1 MSQSQIIIDTVCR
14 VCKVSVSKLLS
25 HIRTGPVYEARM
37 LAVRFLEADGN
48 THETISWIL
57 NRTRPSITY
66 TSKAHKLEYEH
77 NKLFRQQ
84 CEIIQSKLDEKARSS
99 QSV

>member
-1 MSQSQIIIDTVCR
+1 MPQSQVILNIVCK

-25 HIRTGPVYEARM
+25 PLRTGPIYEARM
-37 LAVRFLEADGN
+37 LAVRFLEANGE
-48 THETISWIL
+48 THETIGWIL

-84 CEIIQSKLDEKARSS
+84 CEIIKSKIDEQAGKA